1 MPQTTEGNTQGYP
14 LAGNSQKV
22 HVTNLATST
31 SGTTAQPT
39 DAVTTVAGIDATNMR
54 RAVRVNE
61 AGEIVTEPLN
71 STDDE
76 IALTRGP
83 RAAPQGATKR
93 LQTQTAN
100 AQEFMPARPSRRSLS
115 LVNEDGIINANTNHI
130 RWGYGT
136 PPDQTSA
143 LANGALLPAGR
154 SIEIPT
160 QLAVWVIAVS
170 ATGAA
175 PFVSG
180 AEDYDNA

>member
-22 HVTNLATST
+22 HVTNLAEVGASTPGST
-31 SGTTAQPT
+31 SEDPSYVSFS
-39 DAVTTVAGIDATNMR
+39 DRLDSVNDEVAI
-54 RAVRVNE
+54 
-61 AGEIVTEPLN
+61 
-71 STDDE
+71 
-76 IALTRGP
+76 TRGP
-83 RAAPQGATKR
+83 RAAPLGQTKR
-93 LQTQTAN
+93 LQAQTAN